1 MATPAAPATPGMD
14 IRDYLRV
21 VQRRKLTILLT
32 AALVVG
38 GALALSFT
46 QTPVYEATAKVLVA
60 PRLSETLA
68 GAEQAAGGR
77 SERSIATELQV
88 LGSQGMREAAREAL
102 GHSPDVSVEA
112 VGETQVV
119 AIKAQSTDKE
129 RAAED
134 ANGYAETYIERRRTT
149 LTDELLATSD
159 EIRARITELDEQR
172 AAVESELAF
181 NGPDGPAAD
190 RLEGEL
196 ESINNKRIG
205 YQSELD
211 DLEVWANISANG
223 GGAEVISSAGVP
235 STPVSPKPVR
245 NGVAALGLGLVLGIG
260 LAFLRE
266 YLDDTVRNEDDLVRA
281 SGLTVVGRIPLVQGW
296 KNRKASMLV
305 SVTNPNSAAAE
316 AYRTVRTNLQFL
328 DLEHPIHSLQVTS
341 ANAVEGKTTTLAN
354 LAVTVAKTGQRVIV
368 VCCDLRRPRLHEFF
382 DVSHDIGFTSVLLG
396 EVPLSQALQPSGTD
410 GRLFVLPSGPPPPNP
425 SELLASRRAAELF
438 ELLAGRADLL
448 LIDSPPVLPVTDA
461 LVISGFVDATLVV
474 GTAGVTAKRG
484 LHAAVTALRQVD
496 APLIGSVLNGIG
508 ASEAEAYG
516 YGGYTYGYTVDEPS
530 QTPRRVGSPANGTK
544 RPRKAVTPSRRG

>member
-1 MATPAAPATPGMD
+1 
-14 IRDYLRV
+14 
-21 VQRRKLTILLT
+21 
-32 AALVVG
+32 
-38 GALALSFT
+38 
-46 QTPVYEATAKVLVA
+46 
-60 PRLSETLA
+60 
-68 GAEQAAGGR
+68 
-77 SERSIATELQV
+77 
-88 LGSQGMREAAREAL
+88 
-102 GHSPDVSVEA
+102 
-112 VGETQVV
+112 
-119 AIKAQSTDKE
+119 
-129 RAAED
+129 
-134 ANGYAETYIERRRTT
+134 
-149 LTDELLATSD
+149 
-159 EIRARITELDEQR
+159 
-172 AAVESELAF
+172 
-181 NGPDGPAAD
+181 
-190 RLEGEL
+190 
-196 ESINNKRIG
+196 
-205 YQSELD
+205 
-211 DLEVWANISANG
+211 
-223 GGAEVISSAGVP
+223 
-235 STPVSPKPVR
+235 
-245 NGVAALGLGLVLGIG
+245 
-260 LAFLRE
+260 
-266 YLDDTVRNEDDLVRA
+266 
-281 SGLTVVGRIPLVQGW
+281 
-296 KNRKASMLV
+296 
-305 SVTNPNSAAAE
+305 VTNPNSAAAE